1 MNLYS
6 HMIAVT
12 NRRFFDSAPNP
23 RGAFLHRVESVLSL
37 RPRALVLREKDLT
50 PEAYRALAAQ
60 ILSFSAEVPII
71 LHGFP
76 QIAAELGAK
85 HLHLPLPLLQ
95 QLSAENP
102 ACLRCFSCL
111 GSSVHSVE
119 DARLAVSLGVSY
131 CFAGNIFETGCK
143 PGLDGR
149 GLPFLREVSSAVS
162 VPVYGI
168 GGVNEENLP
177 RLLKAGAAGG
187 CMMSG
192 FFSDPSPAPSRAL

>member
-1 MNLYS
+1 MDLYS
-6 HMIAVT
+6 HLIAVT
-12 NRRFFDSAPNP
+12 NRHFFDSAPNP
-23 RGAFLHRVESVLSL
+23 RSAFLHRVESVLSL
-37 RPRALVLREKDLT
+37 RPRALVFREKDLM
-50 PEAYRALAAQ
+50 PEEYRELAAK
-60 ILSFSAEVPII
+60 ILSFSTEIPII

-95 QLSAENP
+95 QLATEN
-102 ACLRCFSCL
+102 ASLLHCFSCF

-131 CFAGNIFETGCK
+131 CFAGNIFETSCK

-149 GLPFLREVSSAVS
+149 GLHFLREVSSAVS

-168 GGVNEENLP
+168 GGVNEKNLP
-177 RLLKAGAAGG
+177 QLLNAGAAGG

-192 FFSDPSPAPSRAL
+192 FFSASLPTPFHGL